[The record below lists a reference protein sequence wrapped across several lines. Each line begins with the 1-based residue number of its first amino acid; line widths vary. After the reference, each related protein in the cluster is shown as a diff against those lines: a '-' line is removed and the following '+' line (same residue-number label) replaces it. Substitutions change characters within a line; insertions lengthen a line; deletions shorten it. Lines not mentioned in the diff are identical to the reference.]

1 MTNSFTGPQ
10 RDAGT
15 GPCGTGPTNPPTP
28 KVGKSKTSFDITQ
41 FLWGTITVIY
51 GALMLAAIA
60 IDSDNTLDIVI
71 LFYVTLGFWTILK
84 KINET
89 EYRDWETVSQSRYKT
104 SSKRLVTSQRQ

>member
-28 KVGKSKTSFDITQ
+28 KRKHIPTPKVGKSKTSFDTTQ
-41 FLWGTITVIY
+41 FWWGTTTVIY
-51 GALMLAAIA
+51 GALMLAATA
-60 IDSDNTLDIVI
+60 IDSDNALDIVI

-84 KINET
+84 KINEL
-89 EYRDWETVSQSRYKT
+89 RNDD
-104 SSKRLVTSQRQ
+104 